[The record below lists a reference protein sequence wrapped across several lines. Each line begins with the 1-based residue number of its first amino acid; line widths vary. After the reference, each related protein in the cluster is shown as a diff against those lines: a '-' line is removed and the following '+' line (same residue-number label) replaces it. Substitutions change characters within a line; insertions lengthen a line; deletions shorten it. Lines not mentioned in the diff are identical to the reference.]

1 MLKIIN
7 LYNILVEN
15 PDADITPQTYIFGAK
30 AAPGYYHA
38 KEVIELINYIAKDIS
53 MHPEIKSKLNVA
65 FIEDYCVSTAE
76 ALMPASEISEQIS
89 LAGKEASGT
98 GNMKFM
104 INGAVTF
111 GTMDGANVEICDS
124 VGNDNIFIFGMTT
137 KEVDDLWAKGYN
149 STYYYNNSMELR
161 KIIDRLKKG
170 FAGKSFENIAT
181 YLLTSGGI
189 ADQYMCLADYEN
201 YIEVYKQMDKVYK
214 NKLQFQKMS
223 LVNISEAGRFAA
235 DRSIEDYA
243 KDIWHLKKLK

>member
-1 MLKIIN
+1 
-7 LYNILVEN
+7 
-15 PDADITPQTYIFGAK
+15 
-30 AAPGYYHA
+30 
-38 KEVIELINYIAKDIS
+38 
-53 MHPEIKSKLNVA
+53 
-65 FIEDYCVSTAE
+65 
-76 ALMPASEISEQIS
+76 MPASEISEQIS

-124 VGNDNIFIFGMTT
+124 VGSDNIFIFGMST

-181 YLLTSGGI
+181 YLLTSGGV

-201 YIEVYKQMDKVYK
+201 YFEVYKQMDKVYK

-243 KDIWHLKKLK
+243 RDIWHLKKLK